1 LEKNTL
7 ICVNNLET
15 YCILIILMSANR
27 SVQAAQRRRTGPS
40 EAVPTRGPQP
50 SINSSQMFANQSRQG
65 QRMSSGQQ
73 QQQQQQQPNNSG
85 SLGKLS
91 IAQAITLITLRLG
104 SLENKVSNFNDN
116 QTLSSGLN
124 VNEEGLAIIDQTV
137 IESIISRLES
147 LEKRSSQT
155 TSTNPEFNLL
165 KQQFEPVKQAVIQTK
180 NNVTNL
186 LKENKNIKSEVEN
199 LRNDLTQTREFVE
212 SLHNVILE
220 NNQKLM
226 GFSMEGME
234 EFVEEEFV
242 EEEFSNMNSDML
254 NDSQFTSIND
264 IQGINLKEEIENQLN
279 ASLEE

>member
-1 LEKNTL
+1 
-7 ICVNNLET
+7 
-15 YCILIILMSANR
+15 
-27 SVQAAQRRRTGPS
+27 
-40 EAVPTRGPQP
+40 
-50 SINSSQMFANQSRQG
+50 MFANQSRQG
-65 QRMSSGQQ
+65 QRMSSGQQQQ

-116 QTLSSGLN
+116 QALSSGLN

-147 LEKRSSQT
+147 LEKRSSQSP
-155 TSTNPEFNLL
+155 TSNPEFNLL
-165 KQQFEPVKQAVIQTK
+165 KQQFEPVKQAVVQTK

-186 LKENKNIKSEVEN
+186 LKENKNLKSEVEN

-226 GFSMEGME
+226 GFSLEGTE
-234 EFVEEEFV
+234 EMDGMEEFV
-242 EEEFSNMNSDML
+242 EEEFSNMNSEML
-254 NDSQFTSIND
+254 NETQFSSMDEIA
-264 IQGINLKEEIENQLN
+264 GMNLKEEIENQLN

>member
-1 LEKNTL
+1 
-7 ICVNNLET
+7 
-15 YCILIILMSANR
+15 MSANR

-73 QQQQQQQPNNSG
+73 QQQQQQQQPNNSG

-116 QTLSSGLN
+116 QALSSGLN

-147 LEKRSSQT
+147 LEKRSSQSP
-155 TSTNPEFNLL
+155 TSNPEFNLL
-165 KQQFEPVKQAVIQTK
+165 KQQFEPVKQAVVQTK

-186 LKENKNIKSEVEN
+186 LKENKNLKSEVEN

-226 GFSMEGME
+226 GFSLEVTEEMDGM
-234 EFVEEEFV
+234 EEFV
-242 EEEFSNMNSDML
+242 EEEFSNMNSEML
-254 NDSQFTSIND
+254 NETQFSSMDEIA
-264 IQGINLKEEIENQLN
+264 GMNLKEEIENQLN